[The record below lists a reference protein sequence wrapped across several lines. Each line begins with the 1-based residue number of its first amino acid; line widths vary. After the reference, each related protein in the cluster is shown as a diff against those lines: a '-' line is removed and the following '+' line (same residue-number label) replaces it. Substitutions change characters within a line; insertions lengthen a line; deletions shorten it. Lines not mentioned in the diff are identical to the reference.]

1 MVVTNMI
8 QIVIASMF
16 FMDFV
21 PYYDQITGHCQGPYK
36 DGGYPYSETTAVALS
51 TAAFYIMVPL
61 TIHTILNTFVW
72 GLAPDWLEGKKK
84 SKGITPVIEGAKKTS
99 SSKRSAAAGR
109 MSTVMRHVA
118 SVPDKYVADTR
129 ESENEFTAYGQTF
142 NGLDLEKISP
152 LRLLGMIPDRT
163 QTTC

>member
-1 MVVTNMI
+1 MHLFISNPDAARAIEFNIVRGTLIGGAMVVTNMI

-72 GLAPDWLEGKKK
+72 GLAPDWLESKKK
-84 SKGITPVIEGAKKTS
+84 SKGITPVIEGAKKP
-99 SSKRSAAAGR
+99 AAAR
-109 MSTVMRHVA
+109 
-118 SVPDKYVADTR
+118 D
-129 ESENEFTAYGQTF
+129 
-142 NGLDLEKISP
+142 
-152 LRLLGMIPDRT
+152 RLQPGACR
-163 QTTC
+163 Q